1 MDVATMSNQTSNT
14 VNLSSPMNAAELLAL
29 KDEKD
34 FELANGQLVA
44 LHSGFQAAHVGVQLA
59 GQLFIFNQTHRLGW
73 VLGARCGYQLPL
85 PGHDTVRKPDASFIS
100 FQRLPIPEK
109 LPTGYPVVAPDLAA
123 EVVAP
128 DDLAYELETK
138 INDYLLAGVRLIWVI
153 NPVGQSVLIYRQD
166 GTFDRRLETD
176 ELDGE
181 DVLPGFRCS
190 IASLLE
196 VPQQAS

>member
-1 MDVATMSNQTSNT
+1 
-14 VNLSSPMNAAELLAL
+14 MNAAELLAL
-29 KDEKD
+29 KGEKD
-34 FELANGQLVA
+34 FELWNGQLVE
-44 LHSGFQAAHVGVQLA
+44 LHSGFQAAHVGAQLA
-59 GQLFIFNQTHRLGW
+59 GQLFLFNQTHRLGW
-73 VLGARCGYQLPL
+73 VLGSRCGYQLPL

-100 FQRLPIPEK
+100 FQRLPVPDK
-109 LPTGYPVVAPDLAA
+109 LPTGYPVVAPDLAV

-128 DDLAYELETK
+128 DDLAYEVETK

-153 NPVGQSVLIYRQD
+153 NPVGRSVLIYHQD
-166 GTFDRRLETD
+166 GTFARQMETD

-196 VPQQAS
+196 VPRS